1 MIRKHSRFVLPHPLT
16 RHSVSRGK
24 EVQGSGRQIGDTVL
38 SCLCL
43 ICLIITQGLLMRHL
57 VYLTPHPSPLV
68 CSLSRAR
75 SWL

>member
-1 MIRKHSRFVLPHPLT
+1 MIRKHSRFVLPQPLT
-16 RHSVSRGK
+16 RHSVSWGK

-38 SCLCL
+38 SW
-43 ICLIITQGLLMRHL
+43 ICLIITQGLLMLHL
-57 VYLTPHPSPLV
+57 VYLAPHPSPLV